1 MEERAEIMTDYQMRT
16 MINMIVEIVMKGKD
30 KREIVTRLLAIR
42 DGNLDFDDL
51 DLDKLRD
58 DKAGD

>member
-1 MEERAEIMTDYQMRT
+1 MEDRVDVMTDYQMRT

-42 DGNLDFDDL
+42 DGKLDFDDL
-51 DLDKLRD
+51 DLDKLKD

>member
-42 DGNLDFDDL
+42 DGKLDFDDL
-51 DLDKLRD
+51 DLDRLKD
-58 DKAGD
+58 DGTGD